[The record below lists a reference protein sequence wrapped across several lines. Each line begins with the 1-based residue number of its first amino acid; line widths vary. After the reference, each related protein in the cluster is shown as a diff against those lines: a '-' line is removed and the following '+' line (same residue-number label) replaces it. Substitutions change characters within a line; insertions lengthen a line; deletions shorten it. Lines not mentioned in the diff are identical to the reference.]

1 MSNIWAF
8 ARDGSQRRVDD
19 EVIEDRAEVR
29 RRRESDGGVRGHLRV
44 VRQHARVVEQFRM
57 IDVGSGDILQALEEE
72 FQRLPMIGREQLS
85 QRTHSP

>member
-1 MSNIWAF
+1 
-8 ARDGSQRRVDD
+8 
-19 EVIEDRAEVR
+19 
-29 RRRESDGGVRGHLRV
+29 
-44 VRQHARVVEQFRM
+44 M